1 MGNLPLPGPVASGG
15 TRFRRN
21 ATMAETIRDLLEL
34 SLQDTYS
41 AENQI
46 LAALPELEE
55 TATSPRLK
63 QAFHAHVEQTE
74 RQVERL
80 EEVCEMLGIEPDGES
95 CAAMEGLVEEA
106 DDLMEELEEG
116 PVLDAALIGAVQKVE
131 HYEMAAYGTLCS
143 LLRSMGQ
150 TKAVDLL
157 AQTLKEEK
165 DADELLTQIAEQ
177 EVNPAAM
184 QTLPADAQPGGLRGG
199 A

>member
-1 MGNLPLPGPVASGG
+1 
-15 TRFRRN
+15 
-21 ATMAETIRDLLEL
+21 MAETIKDLLEL

-46 LAALPELEE
+46 LAAYPEVEE
-55 TATSPRLK
+55 AASSPRLK
-63 QAFHAHVEQTE
+63 QALREHREQTE

-80 EEVCEMLGIEPDGES
+80 EEVCEMLGVEPDGES

-106 DDLMEELEEG
+106 DDMMEELESG
-116 PVLDAALIGAVQKVE
+116 PVLDAALIAAAQKIE
-131 HYEMAAYGTLCS
+131 HYEIAAYGTLCS
-143 LLRSMGQ
+143 LLKSMGQ

-165 DADELLTQIAEQ
+165 ETDEQLTRLAEQ

-184 QTLPADAQPGGLRGG
+184 QTLPANEQSGGSRG
-199 A
+199 AA